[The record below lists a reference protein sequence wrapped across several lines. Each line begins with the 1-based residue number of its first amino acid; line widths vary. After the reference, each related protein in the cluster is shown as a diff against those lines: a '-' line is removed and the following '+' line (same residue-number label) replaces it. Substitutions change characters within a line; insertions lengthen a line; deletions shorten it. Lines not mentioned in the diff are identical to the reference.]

1 MSARGHSCAR
11 EYIEARLVGKPLPV
25 DPAENLRGRGHPE
38 RQGCAREAEFHRR
51 EHHSHNAAANRYI
64 VEIMKGALSQNQ
76 KIDVA
81 LAYRLMRD
89 ASL

>member
-1 MSARGHSCAR
+1 VLAGIAARVNTS
-11 EYIEARLVGKPLPV
+11 RLDWWASRCPSIPL
-25 DPAENLRGRGHPE
+25 ENLRGRGHRE